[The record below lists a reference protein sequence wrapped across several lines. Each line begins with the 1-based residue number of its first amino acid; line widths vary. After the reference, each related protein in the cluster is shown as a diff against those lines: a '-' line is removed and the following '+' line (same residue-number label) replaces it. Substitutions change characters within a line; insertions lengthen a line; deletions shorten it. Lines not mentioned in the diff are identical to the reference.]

1 MAHYEK
7 FKSGAVGHIL
17 KHMDDYETRSKREN
31 VDTELIQANWDL
43 LPKDGKTAYQRYK
56 EILAHDELKILK
68 RPNINTLCS
77 CIISLPQDFKGDE
90 EHFFKECFNFLCQK
104 HGKENC
110 VSAVVHLDEPNAA
123 HHLHFVFCPII
134 EDKKHIGKR
143 KLCAKEIIDKG
154 FLKRFHPELKQHLE
168 QRLGVPCNVL
178 NGATTGGNKTIE
190 ELKAES
196 IKKEAEGIQ
205 ATIEAQAKIVYEARC
220 GIQNFL
226 ATEAGSTYLAA
237 KDNKK
242 LRKEVNMHRET
253 INAIWQDYMQANNDY
268 WNGYRSNKEAIITE
282 LQKSRIKEYTNR
294 KELQKQLT
302 LLLQR
307 NEFFLT
313 KLFRL
318 CVILALYLK
327 EPYLKEQVSELEE
340 INKNIK
346 DTARMVLQTSQNTAE
361 ALHTKN
367 IDLIEKHIKQWEK
380 ALNVAEKNT
389 QTAMDNYS
397 ALLDDKANDFE
408 R

>member
-1 MAHYEK
+1 MA
-7 FKSGAVGHIL
+7 
-17 KHMDDYETRSKREN
+17 SKNCWFFTAEN
-31 VDTELIQANWDL
+31 CWFYS
-43 LPKDGKTAYQRYK
+43 TAY
-56 EILAHDELKILK
+56 
-68 RPNINTLCS
+68 
-77 CIISLPQDFKGDE
+77 
-90 EHFFKECFNFLCQK
+90 
-104 HGKENC
+104 
-110 VSAVVHLDEPNAA
+110 
-123 HHLHFVFCPII
+123 
-134 EDKKHIGKR
+134 
-143 KLCAKEIIDKG
+143 
-154 FLKRFHPELKQHLE
+154 
-168 QRLGVPCNVL
+168 
-178 NGATTGGNKTIE
+178 
-190 ELKAES
+190 
-196 IKKEAEGIQ
+196 
-205 ATIEAQAKIVYEARC
+205 TIEAQAKIVYEARC

-242 LRKEVNMHRET
+242 LRKEINMHRET

-367 IDLIEKHIKQWEK
+367 IDLIEEHIKQWEK